1 MWPAVISS
9 CIHVVAVQRMIP
21 HLAFTVQSIYQMASV
36 KSDQVQ
42 IDNACLR
49 AFRSTAL
56 VEHREHSAKHTKSSP
71 RRHQAAIRCKDSW
84 ILGFLDFL
92 GGYGLA
98 YDTLCVGNHVFA
110 LREKCMRSPTA
121 ALVSPI
127 AHSRPLSDPPNLC
140 YTVVHQS

>member
-49 AFRSTAL
+49 AFSF
-56 VEHREHSAKHTKSSP
+56 
-71 RRHQAAIRCKDSW
+71 RR
-84 ILGFLDFL
+84 F
-92 GGYGLA
+92 GGA
-98 YDTLCVGNHVFA
+98 
-110 LREKCMRSPTA
+110 P
-121 ALVSPI
+121 
-127 AHSRPLSDPPNLC
+127 
-140 YTVVHQS
+140 